1 MVGLNRRTLPIGEGP
16 CMECP
21 ECGLR
26 EPFDLQFSYRSLRVG
41 GLGCAFGFRWLFQC
55 RACREAWL
63 VKRSIVRELEQRGVP
78 IPFLQRDGLLL
89 LLFLV
94 TLFCV
99 LLRL

>member
-1 MVGLNRRTLPIGEGP
+1 MVGLDQRTLDIGEGP

-21 ECGLR
+21 ECDGR
-26 EPFDLQFSYRSLRVG
+26 EPFDLRFSYRSLRLG
-41 GLGCAFGFRWLFQC
+41 ALGCAFGFRWVFQC

-63 VKRSIVRELEQRGVP
+63 VKRSIVRELEESGVP

-89 LLFLV
+89 LLGLLA
-94 TLFCV
+94 LFCA